1 MEKIDDN
8 HYRYAAEVFDTTEML
23 PWIRTF
29 ISRITKMNF
38 SNRTAENQFKTDV
51 REMYRIYGLEGGID
65 DDI

>member
-1 MEKIDDN
+1 M
-8 HYRYAAEVFDTTEML
+8 RSAAEVFDTTEML

>member
-1 MEKIDDN
+1 
-8 HYRYAAEVFDTTEML
+8 
-23 PWIRTF
+23 
-29 ISRITKMNF
+29 MNF